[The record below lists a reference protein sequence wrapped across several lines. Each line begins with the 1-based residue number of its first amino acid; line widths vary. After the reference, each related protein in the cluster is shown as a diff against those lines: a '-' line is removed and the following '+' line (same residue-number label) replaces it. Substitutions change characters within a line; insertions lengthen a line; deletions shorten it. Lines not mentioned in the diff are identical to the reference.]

1 MSTAAASAR
10 RTPGASSI
18 LRPLAFRLGLLAL
31 QVFGVVTL
39 VFVLVRLLP
48 GNPAFA
54 LAGPNATREGVHAI
68 EQRLGL
74 DHSIFVQYGDYLSAL
89 AHGNLGDAFST
100 GNPVMTDLRERVPA
114 TLTLITIAVVLIA
127 ALTLALTAIIARWPK
142 GIVARGASAY
152 SFVAGALPDFWIGL
166 ALIFVVYTTFGIV
179 PAPASQVDPLVA
191 APVVTGSA
199 ILDAV
204 VAGNSAAIGNALGHL
219 VLPVLT
225 LVLVYVGPVLR
236 LTAQATAEGLN
247 QDFVRFGRALGLGQA
262 TLAGYAL
269 RSALP
274 VFVTVMGSTYGYL
287 LGGAV
292 LVEVIFSWGGVG
304 QYAVEAITRSDYSA
318 LQGFVLVAGIF
329 TALVYLALDGLYFL
343 VNPRG
348 RAT

>member
-1 MSTAAASAR
+1 M
-10 RTPGASSI
+10 
-18 LRPLAFRLGLLAL
+18 RLGVLVL

-39 VFVLVRLLP
+39 VFMLVRLLP
-48 GNPAFA
+48 GNPAFL
-54 LAGPNATREGVHAI
+54 LAGPNATREGVRAI
-68 EQRLGL
+68 EHNLGL
-74 DHSIFVQYGDYLSAL
+74 DQSIVVQYGDYLSAL
-89 AHGNLGDAFST
+89 ARGDLGNAFST
-100 GNPVMTDLRERVPA
+100 GNPVLTDLRERVPA
-114 TLTLITIAVVLIA
+114 TLTII
-127 ALTLALTAIIARWPK
+127 TLALLVIAVLTLVLAAVIARWPQ
-142 GIVARGASAY
+142 GLVARVASAY

-166 ALIFVVYTTFGIV
+166 ALIFIAYTTFGLV

-191 APVVTGSA
+191 APVVTGA
-199 ILDAV
+199 AV
-204 VAGNSAAIGNALGHL
+204 IDGLLAGDMAAFSNALGHL

-225 LVLVYVGPVLR
+225 LVLVYLGPVLR
-236 LTAQATAEGLN
+236 LTAQATETGLD
-247 QDFVRFGRALGLGQA
+247 QEFIRFGRALGLGSG

-304 QYAVEAITRSDYSA
+304 QYAVEAISRSDYLA

-329 TALVYLALDGLYFL
+329 TALVYLAVDGLYFL